1 MKKAN
6 LEYFGVNLKV
16 KICFFGPFFVFF
28 FKFFESAKLEN
39 LNFEAHEKKKQRNKK
54 LYHLSVLSIFS
65 HFSA

>member
-39 LNFEAHEKKKQRNKK
+39 LNLEAHEKKNKETIS
-54 LYHLSVLSIFS
+54 LTIYQC
-65 HFSA
+65 SAF

>member
-28 FKFFESAKLEN
+28 LNSSRVLN
-39 LNFEAHEKKKQRNKK
+39 LK
-54 LYHLSVLSIFS
+54 I
-65 HFSA
+65 